1 MLRFEDG
8 ISDLLNFLLGFA
20 AFCGKAVIYH
30 LLDILTEVVLF
41 VLILPILCTIS
52 SALSST

>member
-8 ISDLLNFLLGFA
+8 ISDLLNFLLGLA
-20 AFCGKAVIYH
+20 AFCCKAVIYH

-41 VLILPILCTIS
+41 VLILPVLCTFS